1 MADGVDRGRRVI
13 AAGAAVAALFSGLG
27 LAVATG
33 SVGLAAYVSEA
44 GVPGAGYAGLY
55 RASVLGIAGALAL
68 LAYALSPRPGLA
80 TGTRLGSGVA
90 GFAAMLSLVS
100 AAAPCSPGCPLPPH
114 ETPTPTD
121 LVHAGASV
129 AGLALTAL
137 VMLVLTVHAG
147 DPLIRRIS
155 AVGAAVAVPL
165 LAAAGLS
172 ILLAGRGLVT
182 GLLERVAL
190 VACVGWLVATALRRS
205 ALRRSAA
212 AWMPAPPPGAAAGPA
227 PAGLSTDLAQG

>member
-1 MADGVDRGRRVI
+1 MS
-13 AAGAAVAALFSGLG
+13 AAGAAVAALFSGVG

-33 SVGLAAYVSEA
+33 STGPAAYVSEA

-55 RASVLGIAGALAL
+55 RASVLAIAVALAL
-68 LAYALSPRPGLA
+68 LAFALSPRPGFTPSRWRGLA
-80 TGTRLGSGVA
+80 VGTRLGSEAA
-90 GFAAMLSLVS
+90 GFAAIFSLVS

-129 AGLALTAL
+129 VGLALTAL
-137 VMLVLTVHAG
+137 VMLALAVGAD
-147 DPLIRRIS
+147 DPLARRIS

-172 ILLAGRGLVT
+172 ILLVGRGLVT

-205 ALRRSAA
+205 AV
-212 AWMPAPPPGAAAGPA
+212 AWVPAPPRE
-227 PAGLSTDLAQG
+227 